1 MASKE
6 YRFDSRQHEAKE
18 DFIQRSHQQIFFFFF
33 FSVLCA
39 GIFCNVKVFSTI
51 GQHLTLQKEM
61 PFP

>member
-6 YRFDSRQHEAKE
+6 YRFDSRQHGAKE
-18 DFIQRSHQQIFFFFF
+18 DFIQRSHQQIF

-51 GQHLTLQKEM
+51 GQHLALQTEI